1 MKKDIF
7 LNGMIFESEPISIPF
22 TTNAWRLMDKNILDH
37 KEYLFGNLQQL
48 SVPLQPMEGT
58 LTDRLNITLFD
69 YDNPKNSLTSH
80 IEINNTLRTFK
91 GLFFNQADFFNAD
104 TAEFYFT
111 GLRLRLKSDQS
122 FKQIAS
128 NPKILPPPPPS
139 DINNEVS

>member
-22 TTNAWRLMDKNILDH
+22 TTNAWRMMDKNILDH
-37 KEYLFGNLQQL
+37 KEYLFGDLQQL

-80 IEINNTLRTFK
+80 IEINNTLR
-91 GLFFNQADFFNAD
+91 
-104 TAEFYFT
+104 
-111 GLRLRLKSDQS
+111 
-122 FKQIAS
+122 
-128 NPKILPPPPPS
+128 
-139 DINNEVS
+139 